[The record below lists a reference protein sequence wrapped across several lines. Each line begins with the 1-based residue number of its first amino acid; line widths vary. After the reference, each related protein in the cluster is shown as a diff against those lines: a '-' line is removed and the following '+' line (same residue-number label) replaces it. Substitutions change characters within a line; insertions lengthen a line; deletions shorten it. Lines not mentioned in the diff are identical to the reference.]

1 MATLRAVLASAIVL
15 PGLAFAQSLAYMDA
29 DTPSE
34 AVGMMKST
42 IFIAGKLEK
51 ACSERYPQIGAEIAE
66 NHLKWKEAESAVIR
80 KTEFYW
86 ARIVQKQPK
95 LADSFAY
102 AESVVLK
109 NLDMLGAAPGEAGV
123 AVGTQFCRKHFADL
137 ASGIWRTR
145 TPRAYAYL
153 DKAP

>member
-1 MATLRAVLASAIVL
+1 MATLRTLLAAACVL
-15 PGLAFAQSLAYMDA
+15 PALAFAQSLAYMDA

-42 IFIAGKLEK
+42 IYMAGKLEK
-51 ACSERYPQIGAEIAE
+51 ACAGRYPQIGVEIAE
-66 NHLKWKEAESAVIR
+66 NHLKWREAEGAVIR

-86 ARIVQKQPK
+86 ARMVEKAPK

-123 AVGTQFCRKHFADL
+123 VVGTQFCRKHFEDL
-137 ASGIWRTR
+137 ASGVWRTR